1 VGHTVAQKGGVAADD
16 VHIGLTHNDV
26 LQRLL
31 AFSAR
36 GRAGDFMA
44 DGAAPAIGVSASET
58 IVRGVPLN
66 VVA

>member
-1 VGHTVAQKGGVAADD
+1 MALGHARLHRHAQ
-16 VHIGLTHNDV
+16 HLGLTHNDV

-31 AFSAR
+31 AFAAR
-36 GRAGDFMA
+36 GRAGDFLPE
-44 DGAAPAIGVSASET
+44 GFVPAIGVSASET